1 MKNKL
6 LTLNIIILIIT
17 LSMFVWNYSIYR
29 QIGPLLKNLEDLTAK
44 SENYNRYREAL
55 KISGLNQVELEEFL
69 KKYGNGDFKKTLDS
83 INGILDEDQILSAI
97 TCVQV
102 LLTCDKPEKFEQTK
116 VTLLKSIHKYYK
128 DKIED
133 KEEKELTENQLKFKK
148 IYMKLKETT

>member
-116 VTLLKSIHKYYK
+116 VTLLKSTHKYYK
-128 DKIED
+128 DKIEG

>member
-116 VTLLKSIHKYYK
+116 VTLLKSTHKYYK